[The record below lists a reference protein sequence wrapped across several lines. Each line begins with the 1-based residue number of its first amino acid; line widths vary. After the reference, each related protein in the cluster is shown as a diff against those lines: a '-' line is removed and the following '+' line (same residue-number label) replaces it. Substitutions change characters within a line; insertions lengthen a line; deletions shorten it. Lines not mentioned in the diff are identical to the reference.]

1 MHHAMPQPYKVI
13 VELDDKEVKSA
24 LHEFWVSKG
33 PTLMKETPGS
43 WTKIAALRE
52 HLEKQE
58 GHKLY
63 WDMIWNWVEEGLKKV
78 PLKIHRIIKISIDKF
93 DEKLGAIISTEVDL
107 IPSVKLGD
115 YKNIKLQVPSFKPL
129 PKEVEGQI
137 ILALNHS
144 PLATTQELHQQI
156 KPGDTVKMSYTISRA
171 DDNTVLQVSENDMI
185 NLSSGAYATEFVDAI
200 VGEYAPS
207 TFTKVIH
214 FPDNY
219 QHEILRGVDV
229 NLKAEIFA
237 VIKKIL
243 PTEEEEA
250 AREGLSLEQWKL
262 KFWTDI
268 EKNKKESFEIR
279 KRDFI
284 RQGVEKHLLTTSEIS
299 PIPDSMIENETK
311 ALMENLARVKGMT
324 VSEYAADMKMTEES
338 LFAELAYLAVR
349 RLMVRLIVEAI
360 CEAEGIVVDEKN
372 TEEYLTKY
380 AAEKGESLDKV
391 KADVGDK
398 DISFLVKSYL
408 VDELLNNS
416 VTLVH
421 PTDG

>member
-1 MHHAMPQPYKVI
+1 MKTMHRAMPQPYKVI

-24 LHEFWVSKG
+24 LYEFWTSKG
-33 PTLMKETPGS
+33 PALMKETPGS
-43 WTKIAALRE
+43 WTKISALRD

-58 GHKLY
+58 GNKLY
-63 WDMIWNWVEEGLKKV
+63 WDMIWDWVEEGLKKV
-78 PLKIHRIIKISIDKF
+78 PLKIHRIIKISIDRF
-93 DEKLGAIISTEVDL
+93 DEKLGAIISAEVDL

-115 YKNIKLQVPSFKPL
+115 YKNIKLQVPSFKPF

-144 PLATTQELHQQI
+144 PLAVIQELQQQI
-156 KPGDTVKMSYTISRA
+156 GPGDMVKMSYTISRA
-171 DDNTVLQVSENDMI
+171 DDNTVLQTCERDVI
-185 NLSSGAYATEFVDAI
+185 HLASGAYAPEFVDAVI
-200 VGEYAPS
+200 GEYAPS

-219 QHEILRGVDV
+219 KHEILRGVDV
-229 NLKAEIFA
+229 NLGAEIFA

-250 AREGLSLEQWKL
+250 AREGLSLEQWRL
-262 KFWTDI
+262 KFQTDI
-268 EKNKKESFEIR
+268 ENNKRESFEIK

-284 RQGVEKHLLTTSEIS
+284 RQEVEKNLLATSKIS

-311 ALMENLARVKGMT
+311 ALMENLARTKGMT
-324 VSEYAADMKMTEES
+324 VSEYATGMKMTEES

-349 RLMVRLIVEAI
+349 RLMVGLIVEAI
-360 CEAEGIVVDEKN
+360 CEAEGIAIDEKN
-372 TEEYLTKY
+372 TEAYLIKY
-380 AAEKGESLDKV
+380 AAERGDPLDKV
-391 KADVGDK
+391 KADVGEK

-416 VTLVH
+416 VTLIQ
-421 PTDG
+421 